1 MMMMLEQIIYQDN
14 EQKVFNSL
22 NSINLINFIFVLLDV
37 SDYLQTSKL
46 CKVGRC
52 NDHPTTKPSPQP
64 DTPPSSSHS

>member
-46 CKVGRC
+46 CKV
-52 NDHPTTKPSPQP
+52 NHPTTKPSPQP